1 MWATYK
7 TAGESTERDY
17 MREKWPQ
24 SSVFESGGGM
34 YLFVE
39 THPNPVDAVDATQL
53 TTEQLIAL
61 IDTHAGPNAVHVTK
75 SQASTV
81 HAILAPV
88 EPL

>member
-7 TAGESTERDY
+7 TTGASTERDY
-17 MREKWPQ
+17 MREEWPQ

-39 THPNPVDAVDATQL
+39 NHPNAVDAVDATQL

-61 IDTHAGPNAVHVTK
+61 IDTHTGPNAVHVTK
-75 SQASTV
+75 SQASAV